1 MRRVSPV
8 SIEKFEVSG
17 TGRIVRVATNAYKPV
32 TYLQSVLT
40 MIKHNQNDSGAGNQ
54 FLSLL
59 SLRYLAYLHPLFDI
73 ISLSFSSRNIFN
85 LFFFLSRNGRI
96 RNAAPSFLPENYPE
110 CESWSLTRLESRSQ
124 TGVTF
129 PRRCGSFIGIVFPVL
144 PLSQRERSPL
154 LISCFSAHSDLKLNI
169 RSWSWWVLD
178 FKDTFEKMIKY
189 RYKFFSLEIFGYFI
203 LFFFF
208 FEERNRFE

>member
-1 MRRVSPV
+1 M
-8 SIEKFEVSG
+8 
-17 TGRIVRVATNAYKPV
+17 IVGQATNSFRC
-32 TYLQSVLT
+32 YLCAIWPTCTRYS
-40 MIKHNQNDSGAGNQ
+40 IS
-54 FLSLL
+54 FLSL
-59 SLRYLAYLHPLFDI
+59 SP
-73 ISLSFSSRNIFN
+73 SRNIFN

-203 LFFFF
+203 LFFLFF
-208 FEERNRFE
+208 WRIDLNNELGNFRNKSGWIFKVCVYRIYTFLFYFFIFILLKKYTF

>member
-1 MRRVSPV
+1 M
-8 SIEKFEVSG
+8 
-17 TGRIVRVATNAYKPV
+17 IVGQATNSFRC
-32 TYLQSVLT
+32 YLCAIWPTCTRYSIL
-40 MIKHNQNDSGAGNQ
+40 
-54 FLSLL
+54 FLSL
-59 SLRYLAYLHPLFDI
+59 SP
-73 ISLSFSSRNIFN
+73 SPNIFN

-203 LFFFF
+203 FFFF
-208 FEERNRFE
+208 FWRTKSIWITNWAIFVINRNGFLKCVYIEYTRSSFLFFIFTFLFLFY

>member
-1 MRRVSPV
+1 M
-8 SIEKFEVSG
+8 
-17 TGRIVRVATNAYKPV
+17 IVGQATNSFRC
-32 TYLQSVLT
+32 YLCAIWPTCTRYSIL
-40 MIKHNQNDSGAGNQ
+40 
-54 FLSLL
+54 FLSL
-59 SLRYLAYLHPLFDI
+59 SP
-73 ISLSFSSRNIFN
+73 SPNIFN

-203 LFFFF
+203 LFFLFF
-208 FEERNRFE
+208 WRIDLNNELGNFRNKSGWIFKVCVYRIYTFLFYFFIFILLKKYTF

>member
-1 MRRVSPV
+1 M
-8 SIEKFEVSG
+8 
-17 TGRIVRVATNAYKPV
+17 IVGQATNSFRC
-32 TYLQSVLT
+32 YLCAIWPTCTRYS
-40 MIKHNQNDSGAGNQ
+40 IS
-54 FLSLL
+54 FLSL
-59 SLRYLAYLHPLFDI
+59 SP
-73 ISLSFSSRNIFN
+73 SPNIFN

-129 PRRCGSFIGIVFPVL
+129 PRRCGSFIRIVFPAL

-203 LFFFF
+203 LFFLFF
-208 FEERNRFE
+208 WRIDLNNELGNFRNKSGWIFKVCVYRIYTFLFYFFIFILLKKYTF

>member
-1 MRRVSPV
+1 M
-8 SIEKFEVSG
+8 
-17 TGRIVRVATNAYKPV
+17 IVGQATNSFRC
-32 TYLQSVLT
+32 YLCAIWPTCTRYS
-40 MIKHNQNDSGAGNQ
+40 IS
-54 FLSLL
+54 FLSL
-59 SLRYLAYLHPLFDI
+59 SP
-73 ISLSFSSRNIFN
+73 SPNIFN

-203 LFFFF
+203 FFFF
-208 FEERNRFE
+208 FWRTKSIWITNWAIFVINRNGFLKCVYIEYTRSSFLFFIFTFLFLFY

>member
-1 MRRVSPV
+1 M
-8 SIEKFEVSG
+8 
-17 TGRIVRVATNAYKPV
+17 IVGQATNSFRC
-32 TYLQSVLT
+32 YLCAIWPTCTRYSIL
-40 MIKHNQNDSGAGNQ
+40 
-54 FLSLL
+54 FLSL
-59 SLRYLAYLHPLFDI
+59 SP
-73 ISLSFSSRNIFN
+73 SPNIFN

-203 LFFFF
+203 FFFF
-208 FEERNRFE
+208 FLKNEIDLNNELGNFRNKSGWIFKVCVYRIYTFLFYFFIFILLKKYTF